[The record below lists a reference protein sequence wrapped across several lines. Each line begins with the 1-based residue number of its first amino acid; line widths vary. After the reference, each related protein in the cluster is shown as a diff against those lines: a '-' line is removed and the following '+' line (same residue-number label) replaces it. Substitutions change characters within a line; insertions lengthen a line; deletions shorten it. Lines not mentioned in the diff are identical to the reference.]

1 MIIYLGGAIPLFFYR
16 MAFVHQDKPLLETG
30 RPRNLFSPA
39 GEILHLMQSAGRH
52 VYMDIE
58 FGYVYGTSREV
69 MMPIEIGA
77 VLHRPEDESLSY
89 AAEQFRYDLDVEI
102 WKKMTDPCGRTAGV
116 ETTVSNL
123 SRGECGMPYD
133 HSYRLPDDEVETA
146 EMTAQRAFSDLR
158 DFLES
163 IVSRKG
169 ATAIIVFAAS
179 MERRA
184 FRAAGFSPDGCAFVD
199 LQREIRRR
207 LKMKQFLS
215 LDRLACM
222 IGFSTDG
229 ATISSAHFQ
238 YPVPQGYLHLLGA
251 HRGLGDAVRTFLVA
265 REFQEHLPYLGERIR
280 NLVETGGG
288 NGEE

>member
-1 MIIYLGGAIPLFFYR
+1 
-16 MAFVHQDKPLLETG
+16 
-30 RPRNLFSPA
+30 
-39 GEILHLMQSAGRH
+39 
-52 VYMDIE
+52 
-58 FGYVYGTSREV
+58 
-69 MMPIEIGA
+69 
-77 VLHRPEDESLSY
+77 
-89 AAEQFRYDLDVEI
+89 
-102 WKKMTDPCGRTAGV
+102 MTDPCGRTAGV

-163 IVSRKG
+163 IVSREG

-207 LKMKQFLS
+207 LKMEQFLS

-238 YPVPQGYLHLLGA
+238 SQSRRAAATSSAPTVDWGRRPDFPGCTRVPGA
-251 HRGLGDAVRTFLVA
+251 PALSWGAYQKPGGDRR
-265 REFQEHLPYLGERIR
+265 REW
-280 NLVETGGG
+280 
-288 NGEE
+288 